1 MHKSKKNH
9 KFGEHRGFS
18 SDLCLI
24 RTRSGYVLN
33 TIISCDHA

>member
-18 SDLCLI
+18 SDLCLNPLDPAM
-24 RTRSGYVLN
+24 Y
-33 TIISCDHA
+33 